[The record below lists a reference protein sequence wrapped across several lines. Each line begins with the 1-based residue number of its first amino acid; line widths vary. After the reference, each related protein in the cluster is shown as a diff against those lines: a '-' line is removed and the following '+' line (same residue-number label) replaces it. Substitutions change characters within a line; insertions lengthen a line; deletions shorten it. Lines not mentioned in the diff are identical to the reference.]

1 MRKNNVSY
9 PLSGAGKAWFL
20 GKQAALRLCH
30 IGIVLLGITFLSFS
44 LLHMA
49 PGDPAEKYLTGGDGN
64 VGLISEEAIQ
74 AQREKW
80 GLDKPFLVQ
89 YVTWLGNALRG
100 DLGESFATGNPV
112 VTELWDK
119 IGPTVIL
126 ALASLF
132 VTLLVSIP
140 LGVLCA
146 VYKDRLLDNICR
158 VVSFVGISVP
168 SFLSSLLLLYFFAMK
183 LQWFPV
189 ISRGGIQ
196 GLVLPV
202 AVLAFQCSA
211 KFTRQVRAV
220 VLEQLHQEYVRGAVA
235 RGVKKSRILFDHVLR
250 NAWLPIVTWAGIYF
264 GVFLGGAAV
273 VETVFSWQGIGQ
285 LAVESVAS
293 KDYQMIQGIV
303 LWMAVLYLAV
313 NFLVDISY
321 TFLDPRVR
329 LGKRGDR
336 L

>member
-168 SFLSSLLLLYFFAMK
+168 SFLSSLLLLYFFATK

-189 ISRGGIQ
+189 NGGEEFRGWFCRWRSWRSSAAPNSPARCGRSFWNSSIRSMYGARWPGGSKKAGFCSIMSCGMPGFPLSP
-196 GLVLPV
+196 GLGSI
-202 AVLAFQCSA
+202 LACSWA
-211 KFTRQVRAV
+211 ARPWWKRCFPG
-220 VLEQLHQEYVRGAVA
+220 RGSGSSPWN
-235 RGVKKSRILFDHVLR
+235 R
-250 NAWLPIVTWAGIYF
+250 
-264 GVFLGGAAV
+264 
-273 VETVFSWQGIGQ
+273 
-285 LAVESVAS
+285 
-293 KDYQMIQGIV
+293 
-303 LWMAVLYLAV
+303 
-313 NFLVDISY
+313 
-321 TFLDPRVR
+321 
-329 LGKRGDR
+329 
-336 L
+336 